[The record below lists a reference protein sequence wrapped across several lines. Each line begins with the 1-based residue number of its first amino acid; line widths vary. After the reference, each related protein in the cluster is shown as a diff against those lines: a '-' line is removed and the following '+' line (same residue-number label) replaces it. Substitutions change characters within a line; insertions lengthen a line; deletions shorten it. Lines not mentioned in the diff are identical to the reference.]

1 MLEMKV
7 KHRRASPKKHERS
20 SPVNGL
26 HYTSSSSTKSD
37 DALRQELWTLQLRSF
52 VYILYHVQQL
62 HCTTFYIIPPYIAMF
77 QVPYILLPCASRSLI
92 YFPCKQGFHIPHL
105 HNTLI
110 SCSSPPPPTSFT
122 YSHHT
127 AHFATWAFHVREP
140 FACFLH
146 MNSMSQVWAPRGG
159 GVFRV
164 FTYVLHSAIVSE
176 SFFYIFLI
184 CASKL
189 PCALTYSFH
198 VHAATGGG
206 KTATGFRASDI
217 RNPCLL

>member
-1 MLEMKV
+1 M
-7 KHRRASPKKHERS
+7 
-20 SPVNGL
+20 
-26 HYTSSSSTKSD
+26 
-37 DALRQELWTLQLRSF
+37 
-52 VYILYHVQQL
+52 YHVQQL

-159 GVFRV
+159 GVIWH
-164 FTYVLHSAIVSE
+164 FTYV
-176 SFFYIFLI
+176 
-184 CASKL
+184 
-189 PCALTYSFH
+189 FH
-198 VHAATGGG
+198 VHLYL
-206 KTATGFRASDI
+206 TASFTWCFHANRSSPARAHIISMSMLPQDEGSG
-217 RNPCLL
+217 RLAGAFGLSHMFSM